1 MAENTMESR
10 VMKLEKSEAEI
21 RVYMSA
27 IREDIQEIRLSI
39 ENLSNQLLREKEFSQ
54 AQANVA
60 WQTMVTELIKL
71 VSLSVL
77 ILGAI
82 VGVVKW
88 AGQ

>member
-1 MAENTMESR
+1 MAEKTTESR
-10 VMKLEKSEAEI
+10 VMELEKAQAEM
-21 RVYMSA
+21 RAYLTG
-27 IREDIQEIRLSI
+27 IREDVQEIRLSI
-39 ENLSNQLLREKEFSQ
+39 ESLSDRLLREKEISQ
-54 AQANVA
+54 AQANIA